1 MAFVNCEKYKREQAA
16 QDERLESLEECCKQ
30 NTAKNTAQDAEIE
43 ALKESIEDNATN
55 QSIKDGEQD
64 EAIEELRQAIA
75 NNAERDLTKNEEQ
88 DEKIAQLEE
97 CCENSASKNSEL
109 EGKLAN
115 ADNSMQVDQDGL
127 KVRIS
132 NLENNILQLREDGL
146 FISNNPNDYYQSFH
160 VHAAQGSDESG
171 DGSKENPYR
180 TIGKALSEMKNI
192 PSNVD
197 LFLYKGLT
205 YEANWGYYDRFKEFC
220 NISIH
225 AYDNETQSGKGV
237 VGYPYGTSNNAYYR
251 GHIAKSY
258 PRPTL
263 RFKTALEHD
272 LRFALRPCIIASKV
286 AVYGIQL
293 VADDRV
299 DNDNPEYS
307 GNFDGCLTAS
317 SHIELYG
324 CTVEWIAPTSIGSGA
339 GAYRT
344 DVLLRGGIRWVNS
357 QLKTDLSAGQYKTGL
372 VSSNY
377 TSEFRAIDWHGS
389 HLEGYGESPNYETL
403 TGNFEGVVQNIKPDV
418 ISSTGGSFVNGV
430 AFNWNLN
437 G

>member
-1 MAFVNCEKYKREQAA
+1 MAFVKCSTYKADQTEQNNRLDALEACCESNSIKNDA
-16 QDERLESLEECCKQ
+16 QDK
-30 NTAKNTAQDAEIE
+30 EIE
-43 ALKESIEDNATN
+43 ALKQAVAYNAQANSDKDSEQDNA
-55 QSIKDGEQD
+55 I
-64 EAIEELRQAIA
+64 EALQQQLKQAEDT
-75 NNAERDLTKNEEQ
+75 NNAQEEQ
-88 DEKIAQLEE
+88 LKNLEQ
-97 CCENSASKNSEL
+97 CCSENKQNSEAL
-109 EGKLAN
+109 DAKLAN
-115 ADNSMQVDQDGL
+115 LDSSLQINENGIG
-127 KVRIS
+127 VRIS
-132 NLENNILQLREDGL
+132 QLENNVLQLREDGL
-146 FISNNPNDYYQSFH
+146 FMSNNPNDYYQSFH
-160 VHAAQGSDESG
+160 IHAAQGNDETG
-171 DGSKENPYR
+171 DGSKERPYR
-180 TIGKALSEMKNI
+180 TVDKALSVMKNI

-205 YEANWGYYDRFKEFC
+205 YEANWAYHDKFKEFC

-263 RFKTALEHD
+263 RFKAALDHD
-272 LRFALRPCIIASKV
+272 LRFALRPSIIANKV

-293 VADDRV
+293 VVDDRV

-307 GNFDGCLTAS
+307 GNFNGCLEARTDV
-317 SHIELYG
+317 ELYG
-324 CTVEWIAPTSIGSGA
+324 CTIEWIAPTSIGSGA

-344 DVLLRGGIRWVNS
+344 DVLLRGGIRWINS

-377 TSEFRAIDWHGS
+377 TSEVRAIDWHGA
-389 HLEGYGESPNYETL
+389 HLEGYGEAPNYETL
-403 TGNFEGVVQNIKPDV
+403 TGSFEGVTQNIKPDV
-418 ISSTGGSFVNGV
+418 IVSSGSAFVNGV
-430 AFNWNLN
+430 AFNWNIN